1 MKNSFYKESKA
12 KEKHENDSAILKI
25 VKLFNVVSSF
35 YDHTH
40 KLVKLKLYIPFW
52 ELKER
57 LAWPLYT
64 LNSYKG
70 FYFV

>member
-40 KLVKLKLYIPFW
+40 KLVKLKLYIPF
-52 ELKER
+52 
-57 LAWPLYT
+57 
-64 LNSYKG
+64 
-70 FYFV
+70 